1 MDAIAPALAD
11 AFSLLRQD
19 ICGYLDEAEFLST
32 KLTEWTDEDAESARR
47 LVPDL
52 VTIVRGIL
60 LDHKE
65 TAVATCARC
74 NTRWPCSTV
83 NTIHGLVKNPDH
95 EFLKIAQRALADSVR

>member
-1 MDAIAPALAD
+1 MDQITPALAD
-11 AFSLLRQD
+11 AFRLLRQD

-32 KLTEWTDEDAESARR
+32 KLTEWTNEDAATARR

-65 TAVATCARC
+65 TVVGTCGRC

-83 NTIHGLVKNPDH
+83 HTIHGLIKNPDH
-95 EFLKIAQRALADSVR
+95 EFLKIAQQALADSVA